1 MTRRAFYS
9 RLLAAVALGY
19 VLADE
24 SAKGAQNEQCSSY
37 PQGNVYPGGRS
48 FWEHSLSG
56 SKAQIGKP
64 APPFKGITGV
74 FDQEFKEVSLSDYK
88 GKYVILLFYPLDF
101 TFVCPTEI
109 TAFSD
114 SISKFKSLNTE
125 VLALSVDSQY
135 THLAWVKTPRSE
147 GGLGPVKIPLLSDL
161 THQVSKDYGVYL
173 EDAGHTLR
181 GLFII
186 DANGILRQITIN
198 DLPVG
203 RSVNETIRLVQ
214 AFQHTDTNGEVCPCN
229 WQPGSD
235 SIRPTPTDKLEYFKK
250 HPGADEAKNTKD
262 DKRTSTKDDK
272 TPGATKADL

>member
-1 MTRRAFYS
+1 MKMLAYLCA
-9 RLLAAVALGY
+9 LLAIGWSRG
-19 VLADE
+19 DE
-24 SAKGAQNEQCSSY
+24 SAKRASDEQCSSY
-37 PQGNVYPGGRS
+37 AAGNVYPAGRGI
-48 FWEHSLSG
+48 WEHSLTG

-74 FDQEFKEVSLSDYK
+74 FDQEFKDVSLSDYM

-114 SISKFKSLNTE
+114 SLTKFKSLNAE
-125 VLALSVDSQY
+125 VLAISVDSQY
-135 THLAWVKTPRSE
+135 THLAWSKTPRNE

-186 DANGILRQITIN
+186 DAKGILRQITIN

-203 RSVNETIRLVQ
+203 RSVDETIRLVQ
-214 AFQHTDTNGEVCPCN
+214 AFQHVEKHSEVCPCN

-250 HPGADEAKNTKD
+250 HPGSEETKNVKTKTKTDEKTKKD
-262 DKRTSTKDDK
+262 D
-272 TPGATKADL
+272 L